1 MVVAGLRAESM
12 LWELTDAFAG
22 GGSYR
27 WGCGRG
33 HAAEK
38 KALQTPF
45 AHSDPT
51 TEPSSMAKGP
61 QQKDGFFTFLVRG
74 TSMGTGTTSAS
85 RQP

>member
-1 MVVAGLRAESM
+1 MVAGLRAESM

-38 KALQTPF
+38 KAGGFTLIENSSLTICNDEKREVNTRCFATPR
-45 AHSDPT
+45 P
-51 TEPSSMAKGP
+51 GP
-61 QQKDGFFTFLVRG
+61 QGAARLGSVTQG
-74 TSMGTGTTSAS
+74 SC
-85 RQP
+85 PC

>member
-1 MVVAGLRAESM
+1 M
-12 LWELTDAFAG
+12 LDSITYSSIGNFETYSNSKILT
-22 GGSYR
+22 
-27 WGCGRG
+27 